1 MINEPELTDSQWRE
15 VTANIRTL
23 CALRSQGVAE

>member
-15 VTANIRTL
+15 ITANVR
-23 CALRSQGVAE
+23 ALRSEGTCE